1 MYINRLQ
8 EILEK
13 DNIAIAS
20 LCKYVG
26 IDRSTLGKYINGYLT
41 IPLKHLEAIC
51 KYFDIS
57 LDYVFGLTSLRKYS
71 NYKNNRDTNL
81 LGLRLKELRKN
92 NKLTQEKLAEKLNC
106 THSIISEYENNK
118 RLISTSHLY
127 MICRKYNISADYL
140 LGKTNS

>member
-13 DNIAIAS
+13 DNITIAS
-20 LCKYVG
+20 LCKFVG
-26 IDRSTLGKYINGYLT
+26 IDRSTLGKYIKGYLT
-41 IPLKHLEAIC
+41 IPLKHLNAIC

-57 LDYVFGLTSLRKYS
+57 LDYVFGLTSLKKYP
-71 NYKNNRDTNL
+71 NYKYEIDTNL
-81 LGLRLKELRKN
+81 LGLRLKEFRKSK
-92 NKLTQEKLAEKLNC
+92 KLTQEKLADELKC

-127 MICRKYNISADYL
+127 TICRKYKISADYL
-140 LGKTNS
+140 LGKINS